1 MLLTYM
7 VRLLGS
13 RTINVKSDQAITR
26 RALLVPSID
35 Q

>member
-1 MLLTYM
+1 MLITYM

-13 RTINVKSDQAITR
+13 RTINVKSDQTITR